1 MSTEKQ
7 LDMLDDDPIKD
18 EIEAIPEVEKVEDEP
33 QQLEEAV
40 EEEIPLE
47 KGIEELRAQLQQAE
61 TARMEA
67 ERRERE
73 AIERANRHS
82 IDARDTQLQLV
93 SSAIDDL
100 KKQQSVWR
108 QQKVEALAMGDYEKV
123 AEIDESII
131 EARTNLTT
139 LETYKR
145 DMENAPAPRYEAPPV
160 DPVEAIASQLSQKS
174 AAWVRAHPEF
184 ARDEAKKMR
193 MVKAHEFAVSNGY
206 VADSDEYFEYVEG
219 LLGVRTQQEESP
231 LSAAAAPRRAAPVA
245 APVSRGSSGAP
256 KNGYR
261 LTAAEK
267 EAAAISGISEQEYI
281 ENKNRTA
288 RGRMN

>member
-7 LDMLDDDPIKD
+7 LDMLEDDLIKD
-18 EIEAIPEVEKVEDEP
+18 VPEVEKVEEEP
-33 QQLEEAV
+33 LQAEAEPEEAV
-40 EEEIPLE
+40 EEEVPLE

-73 AIERANRHS
+73 AVERANKHS
-82 IDARDTQLQLV
+82 LDARDTQLQLV
-93 SSAIDDL
+93 TSAIDDL
-100 KKQQSVWR
+100 KRQQAVWR

-123 AEIDESII
+123 AEIDEAVF
-131 EARTNLTT
+131 EAKTNLKQ
-139 LETYKR
+139 LETYKY
-145 DMENAPAPRYEAPPV
+145 DMENAPAPRYEAPPA
-160 DPVEAIASQLSQKS
+160 DPVEMIASQLSPKS

-184 ARDEAKKMR
+184 ARDEAKKQR

-206 VADSDEYFEYVEG
+206 VADSDDYFEYVEN
-219 LLGVRTQQEESP
+219 LLGVRKQEESP

>member
-7 LDMLDDDPIKD
+7 LDMLEDDLIKD
-18 EIEAIPEVEKVEDEP
+18 VPEVEKVEEEP
-33 QQLEEAV
+33 LQAEMEPEEAI
-40 EEEIPLE
+40 EEEVPLE

-73 AIERANRHS
+73 AVERANKHS
-82 IDARDTQLQLV
+82 LDARDTQLQLV
-93 SSAIDDL
+93 TSAIDDL
-100 KKQQSVWR
+100 KRQQAVWR

-123 AEIDESII
+123 AEIDEAVF
-131 EARTNLTT
+131 EAKTNLKQ
-139 LETYKR
+139 LETYKY
-145 DMENAPAPRYEAPPV
+145 DMENAPAPRYEAPPA
-160 DPVEAIASQLSQKS
+160 DPVEMIASQLSPKS

-184 ARDEAKKMR
+184 ARDESKKQR

-206 VADSDEYFEYVEG
+206 VADSDDYFEYVEN
-219 LLGVRTQQEESP
+219 LLGVRKQEESP